1 MDREQ
6 RSDRFTAIED
16 LYANYEVYD
25 PAGEKIGKV
34 DDLFVDENDQPEYLG
49 VKTGLFA
56 LRSTLIPW
64 EMVRVDEGQRVIEI
78 SADKDHVKDAPN
90 FDDDKDITPEFEREV
105 YSHFGLQH
113 TESDGEHGRYG
124 AYYGAATDEASGERH
139 PGIAMG
145 DVDRQRGQFR
155 EHDPAAEGLAEPED
169 DLRDEDE
176 LRVQRTE
183 EELRAGVRERE
194 AGAMNVRKR
203 VRTDREQLR
212 VPKRR
217 EEVHIDRVPVEG
229 REASE
234 AEIGDDEVFM
244 PVTEEEVVVEK
255 RPEVKEEIRVR
266 KDVAQDEEVVEED
279 VRREEVD
286 IDDQTERR
294 GTFGHGSDT
303 DDEIRRPGV

>member
-1 MDREQ
+1 MKERN
-6 RSDRFTAIED
+6 DRFAEIED
-16 LYANYEVYD
+16 RFADYEVYD
-25 PAGEKIGKV
+25 QHGQKIGKV

-49 VKTGLFA
+49 VKTGLFG

-78 SADKDHVKDAPN
+78 SADKDYVKGAPN

-105 YSHFGLQH
+105 YSHFGLRREE
-113 TESDGEHGRYG
+113 TTGERGRYG

-145 DVDRQRGQFR
+145 DVDRQSGQFH
-155 EHDPAAEGLAEPED
+155 EHDPAAEGLAEPGD

-183 EELRAGVRERE
+183 EELRAGTRERE
-194 AGAMNVRKR
+194 AGALNVRKR
-203 VRTDREQLR
+203 VRTDREQIR

-217 EEVHIDRVPVEG
+217 EEVHVERVPVEG

-234 AEIGDDEVFM
+234 GEIGEDEVFM

-266 KDVAQDEEVVEED
+266 KDVAQDEEIVEED

-286 IDDQTERR
+286 IDDQTEQRS
-294 GTFGHGSDT
+294 GTFGRD
-303 DDEIRRPGV
+303 